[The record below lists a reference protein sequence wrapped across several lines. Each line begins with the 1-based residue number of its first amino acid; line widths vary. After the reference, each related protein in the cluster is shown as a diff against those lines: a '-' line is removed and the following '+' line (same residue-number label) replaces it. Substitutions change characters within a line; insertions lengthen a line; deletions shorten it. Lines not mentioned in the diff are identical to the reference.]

1 MKSDVN
7 RWTGTGRLTRN
18 PELRKT
24 PSGVAVC
31 DISMAC
37 NRYSSEGK
45 QFTTYA
51 RVTVW
56 NKQAEF
62 LGDAESGLKVGDFI
76 YVEGPLVDDNFE
88 TTKGDSST
96 KTSGR
101 LKVDNA
107 LVKILARKQVRLET
121 STEEAQSDPE

>member
-1 MKSDVN
+1 MKSDIN
-7 RWTGTGRLTRN
+7 RWQGTGRLTRN
-18 PELRKT
+18 PELRQT

-31 DISMAC
+31 DLSIAS

-45 QFTTYA
+45 QFTTYT

-62 LGDAESGLKVGDFI
+62 LGDVEKGLKVGDFI
-76 YVEGPLVDDNFE
+76 YAEGPLVDDNFE
-88 TTKGDSST
+88 TTKGDAST
-96 KTSGR
+96 RTSGR

-107 LVKILARKQVRLET
+107 LVKILARKQAKA
-121 STEEAQSDPE
+121 EEPPAEEPAAE

>member
-7 RWTGTGRLTRN
+7 RWQGTGRLTRN

-31 DISMAC
+31 DLSMAC

-62 LGDAESGLKVGDFI
+62 LGDPENGLKVGDFV

-88 TTKGDSST
+88 TTKGDAST
-96 KTSGR
+96 RTSGR

-107 LVKILARKQVRLET
+107 LVKILARKQVKTDEPISEDT
-121 STEEAQSDPE
+121 ATE